1 MCAERRALLSPARR
15 QRGASIV
22 ELMVGLVISLLVGLA
37 ATGAAISFTA
47 QQRSGVG
54 VSAVATNTNSVM
66 AVMRDD
72 VALAGLGFFGEGAS
86 LCTSLQLSVTNQA
99 VQNGVAFSPLQV
111 TRGTASDQLDVMY
124 AERVE
129 SGATVRL
136 HEASDGTTA
145 TLKSHLPVNLEPV
158 SNTDLAK
165 ETASVLLTPAPGSAA
180 AGPCLVRTVTAVTPG
195 TPEQPYPQLE
205 FAATG
210 LRNGAAFASPASFN
224 TDARVTQLGK
234 VQWSRYRV
242 VNGQLL
248 LDRPQAGTSAIVAR
262 DVVAFRIRYG
272 IAAAAAGSTSIEHWV
287 EPEGAFASLGAA
299 NVAQVRALRIGL
311 LVRSPQRQKPDANGN
326 CDATPADS
334 QPRLFLPPRAAENLP
349 TDWTCW
355 RYRSSEIV
363 VPLRNV
369 AMGLR

>member
-1 MCAERRALLSPARR
+1 MCAERRALLSPAKH

-86 LCTSLQLSVTNQA
+86 LCTSLQLSVNATRHRD
-99 VQNGVAFSPLQV
+99 GDLFSPLQV
-111 TRGTASDQLDVMY
+111 ARGATADQLDVMY
-124 AERVE
+124 AGNVE

-136 HEASDGTTA
+136 HEASDGSLA
-145 TLKSHLPVNLEPV
+145 MIKSHLPVAVNQ
-158 SNTDLAK
+158 T
-165 ETASVLLTPAPGSAA
+165 VLLTPAPGAA
-180 AGPCLVRTVTAVTPG
+180 APGPCLVRTVTAVVAG
-195 TPEQPYPQLE
+195 TPEQPRPQLE

-210 LRNGAAFASPASFN
+210 LHNAATFTMPASFN
-224 TDARVTQLGK
+224 TDARVTQLGN
-234 VQWSRYRV
+234 VQWNRYRV

-248 LDRPQAGTSAIVAR
+248 LDRPQAGTSAVVAR
-262 DVVAFRIRYG
+262 DVVAFRVRYG
-272 IAAAAAGSTSIEHWV
+272 IAAAAAGSTSIESWV
-287 EPEGAFASLGAA
+287 EPEGAFATLGAA
-299 NVAQVRALRIGL
+299 NVARVRALRVGL

-326 CDATPADS
+326 CDATPADAA
-334 QPRLFLPPRAAENLP
+334 PRLFDRAAENLP

-355 RYRSSEIV
+355 RYRSSEMV